1 MNICG
6 RILLSVALIG
16 FAGSV
21 FADDPI
27 LTQLEEAVVGFEDA
41 SKASRSLVLKAFDS
55 ALARA
60 QASGDLA
67 TLKAIQNERNAFTT
81 SGILPTSI
89 STRTFER
96 RMAIARRQL
105 ESAYE
110 AAIRDY
116 TRNGNVES
124 AELILNEFERFK
136 ENGSLTNTAIGLLD
150 DSGLSAWEFNAKAT
164 RHWTLRNEILR
175 FDGQGGEDAS
185 IATKRSFKNFV
196 FRCDWRIG
204 PGADSGIYIRGKPQ
218 VQIWDHTSGKG
229 SGIGSGGLYNNR
241 QFSKTPT
248 EIADK
253 PLGQWNSM
261 AVTVVGDKVTVVL
274 NGKRVVDSVTME
286 NYPTYQSPLPS
297 EGPILLQ
304 AYNSPIEFR
313 RITVLELP

>member
-1 MNICG
+1 MIC
-6 RILLSVALIG
+6 
-16 FAGSV
+16 FAGNV
-21 FADDPI
+21 LADDPI
-27 LTQLEEAVVGFEDA
+27 LTQLEEAVASFEDA
-41 SKASRSLVLKAFDS
+41 SKTSRSLVLKGLDS
-55 ALARA
+55 AIARA

-67 TLKAIQNERNAFTT
+67 TLKAIQNERDAFTA
-81 SGILPTSI
+81 SGILPTSV

-110 AAIRDY
+110 SAVRDY
-116 TRNGNVES
+116 TRNGNIES
-124 AELILNEFERFK
+124 AELILEEFDRFK
-136 ENGSLTNTAIGLLD
+136 QNGSLKNAVIGLLD
-150 DSGLSAWEFNAKAT
+150 DRDLSAWDVNSKASQ
-164 RHWTLRNEILR
+164 HWTLRNEILR
-175 FDGQGGEDAS
+175 FDGLGGEDTS
-185 IATKRSFKNFV
+185 IGTKRSFKNFM

-229 SGIGSGGLYNNR
+229 SGVGSGGLYNNK
-241 QFSKTPT
+241 QFSRTPT

-253 PLGQWNSM
+253 ALGQWNSM
-261 AVTVVGDKVTVVL
+261 AITIVGDKVTVLL

-286 NYPTYQSPLPS
+286 NYPKYQSPLPS

-313 RITVLELP
+313 RITVLELPK